1 MARTIALL
9 LLVPALVA
17 VPSACGS
24 SLTDA
29 DTTPASRTTA
39 ETPAS
44 TSSAAATSPPAPP
57 TSDASIVIKDFAYTV
72 STSVAPGATVT
83 VTNDD
88 SQAHTV
94 TSDDGGFDV
103 KVGSG
108 QTVTMTAPD
117 SAGRYGFVCSF
128 HANMSGV
135 LVVE

>member
-1 MARTIALL
+1 M
-9 LLVPALVA
+9 
-17 VPSACGS
+17 PSRRHHQRRRHPTHPS
-24 SLTDA
+24 S
-29 DTTPASRTTA
+29 SRT
-39 ETPAS
+39 
-44 TSSAAATSPPAPP
+44 SP
-57 TSDASIVIKDFAYTV
+57 
-72 STSVAPGATVT
+72 TSVAPGATVT

-135 LVVE
+135 LVAE